1 MENPEEV
8 LQALDEFQKMRPSE
22 IPRELEEYLSWVAKT
37 GDPVYQW
44 SLVKPLFREKLTRV
58 MTDFY
63 ESCPSL
69 ELAPCPNVDQFN
81 YDIMKCNLLEL
92 LESFANAP
100 FTVQRICELLTAPR
114 KEYNR
119 VDKFMRAIEKNILVV
134 STVEPGPAARR
145 SENGDGMVNG
155 SLDDETPSTQSS
167 HDVEMDSW
175 VKDCT
180 SENSVA
186 IPASDGDA
194 QLLESVSPVDK
205 PNKITSNQEIPQIP
219 TKSEE
224 ASERTEVTE
233 PVSSSQVVAP
243 ETVSTEQSE
252 AELASRLESSQTE
265 PGEAAVTG
273 SEVPA
278 AVMNEDT
285 NSQPSLDSEPE
296 ASESSSSPKLQTT
309 FRTKDFV
316 REDASSERSYA
327 EIVKSGNEKSELET
341 EEPEAKS
348 EEKIEEAISK
358 STDAKISFEC
368 QEESDIEIPEGL
380 PEKRARIDR
389 LIDDLETDNS
399 STTINIPSEVKE
411 KPEDSTSFLV
421 DAVATESTEKEM
433 TETTIEAAAP
443 ESSEERLST
452 GETEKPENEQE
463 EEEVKKEDNATDS
476 TEDSLPEADR
486 ASLASENPKPIIEE
500 PHSEEPEKKSSAPT
514 SEPREKQPESTVTI
528 EEAMDD
534 DTRVNKSM
542 VPDPIPIIEEPK
554 EVETSSR
561 DEETSTTITELPEVV
576 KDSLEIVECPESTE
590 SIVSTIVV
598 EESSSIAKMSEE
610 LVAEVGESIQED
622 ITDVKSLEEAT
633 IDEKIEPA
641 ESMEVDA
648 EESLP
653 GFQQDEPMEQE
664 SGDMVKS

>member
-69 ELAPCPNVDQFN
+69 ELAPCPNVEQFN

-134 STVEPGPAARR
+134 STVEPGPTARR

-155 SLDDETPSTQSS
+155 SLDDETPSAQST
-167 HDVEMDSW
+167 HDVEMESW

-186 IPASDGDA
+186 IPAADADA
-194 QLLESVSPVDK
+194 QLLDSVLPTGK
-205 PNKITSNQEIPQIP
+205 LNKIATNEEIPQIQ
-219 TKSEE
+219 TKNQEI
-224 ASERTEVTE
+224 SERIEIPE
-233 PVSSSQVVAP
+233 PESSSQVITAESVMTDP
-243 ETVSTEQSE
+243 SE
-252 AELASRLESSQTE
+252 AASRLESTSVDPAEST
-265 PGEAAVTG
+265 AAG
-273 SEVPA
+273 DEVPT

-296 ASESSSSPKLQTT
+296 ASESSSTPKLQTT

-316 REDASSERSYA
+316 RKEDSAEQSYA
-327 EIVKSGNEKSELET
+327 DIVKSANEKSKIETEELET
-341 EEPEAKS
+341 KSMENSKEAVL
-348 EEKIEEAISK
+348 K
-358 STDAKISFEC
+358 STDNVKVSFES
-368 QEESDIEIPEGL
+368 QEESEAETPEGQ
-380 PEKRARIDR
+380 PEKRARIER
-389 LIDDLETDNS
+389 LIDGLETENASITKDLS
-399 STTINIPSEVKE
+399 SDAVAE
-411 KPEDSTSFLV
+411 PEDATSFLV
-421 DAVATESTEKEM
+421 DAVTSHESTEKAM
-433 TETTIEAAAP
+433 GASTTEATVTESGASAP
-443 ESSEERLST
+443 
-452 GETEKPENEQE
+452 ETEKIGEVLE
-463 EEEVKKEDNATDS
+463 EKTEKTEEKPLE
-476 TEDSLPEADR
+476 ESLSEADR
-486 ASLASENPKPIIEE
+486 GNVPTENPRPIIEE
-500 PHSEEPEKKSSAPT
+500 PVSSEELSEERGDVSSGT
-514 SEPREKQPESTVTI
+514 REQQQESTVTI

-534 DTRVNKSM
+534 DTRTNKSI

-554 EVETSSR
+554 DPETPTQNEESS
-561 DEETSTTITELPEVV
+561 TIITELPEMV
-576 KDSLEIVECPESTE
+576 KNTTATESPESSEPIAPTVPVE
-590 SIVSTIVV
+590 QTSVIETI
-598 EESSSIAKMSEE
+598 EE
-610 LVAEVGESIQED
+610 LPEAEED
-622 ITDVKSLEEAT
+622 ITDVKCPEGAT
-633 IDEKIEPA
+633 IEEKIEPA

-664 SGDMVKS
+664 SVDMLKS

>member
-69 ELAPCPNVDQFN
+69 ELAPCPNVEQFN

-134 STVEPGPAARR
+134 STVEPGPTARR

-155 SLDDETPSTQSS
+155 SLDDETPSAQST
-167 HDVEMDSW
+167 HDVEMESW

-186 IPASDGDA
+186 IPAADADA
-194 QLLESVSPVDK
+194 QLLDSVL
-205 PNKITSNQEIPQIP
+205 P
-219 TKSEE
+219 TD
-224 ASERTEVTE
+224 
-233 PVSSSQVVAP
+233 P
-243 ETVSTEQSE
+243 SE
-252 AELASRLESSQTE
+252 AASRLESTSVDPAEST
-265 PGEAAVTG
+265 AAG
-273 SEVPA
+273 DEVPT

-296 ASESSSSPKLQTT
+296 ASESSSTPKLQTT

-316 REDASSERSYA
+316 RKEDSAEQSYA
-327 EIVKSGNEKSELET
+327 DIVKSANEKSKIETEELET
-341 EEPEAKS
+341 KSMENSKEAVL
-348 EEKIEEAISK
+348 K
-358 STDAKISFEC
+358 STDNVKVSFES
-368 QEESDIEIPEGL
+368 QEESEAETPEGQ
-380 PEKRARIDR
+380 PEKRARIER
-389 LIDDLETDNS
+389 LIDGLETENASITKDLS
-399 STTINIPSEVKE
+399 SDAVAE
-411 KPEDSTSFLV
+411 PEDATSFLV
-421 DAVATESTEKEM
+421 DAVTSHESTEKAM
-433 TETTIEAAAP
+433 GASTTEATVTESGASAP
-443 ESSEERLST
+443 
-452 GETEKPENEQE
+452 ETEKIGEVLE
-463 EEEVKKEDNATDS
+463 EKTEKTEEKPLE
-476 TEDSLPEADR
+476 ESLSEADR
-486 ASLASENPKPIIEE
+486 GNVPTENPRPIIEE
-500 PHSEEPEKKSSAPT
+500 PVSSEELSEERGDVSSGT
-514 SEPREKQPESTVTI
+514 REQQQESTVTI

-534 DTRVNKSM
+534 DTRTNKSI

-554 EVETSSR
+554 DPETPTQNEESS
-561 DEETSTTITELPEVV
+561 TIITELPEMV
-576 KDSLEIVECPESTE
+576 KNTTATESPESSEPIAPTVPVE
-590 SIVSTIVV
+590 QTSVIETI
-598 EESSSIAKMSEE
+598 EE
-610 LVAEVGESIQED
+610 LPEAEED
-622 ITDVKSLEEAT
+622 ITDVKCPEGAT
-633 IDEKIEPA
+633 IEEKIEPA

-664 SGDMVKS
+664 SVDMLKS